1 VVNEYKESYGVVLQN
16 AGGDHL
22 SNQFMLVYISMIIVA
37 LLTLHF
43 FIKKVK
49 K

>member
-1 VVNEYKESYGVVLQN
+1 MVNEYKESYGIVLQN
-16 AGGDHL
+16 AGGAHL